1 MNKKVIAI
9 ILARG
14 GSKGIPNKNI
24 LDFLGKPLV
33 AWSVIQAKITEEID
47 DVYISSDSDDILK
60 IAESYGAVKIKRPD
74 EISGDTAKSE
84 EAILH
89 ALDVIGKNHKFIIM
103 LEPTAPLRKPDDL
116 SKAIKLFIDNKWD
129 SAFSSAELQDFL
141 IWKKDKDDKLIG
153 VNYNYK
159 IQEPRQFRD
168 MEYVENGAIYMFKP
182 EIMLNYSNRF
192 GGDIGMIPNK
202 FWQSFEIDEKD
213 DWEFVEL
220 IFKNYLLDEYNKRM
234 MDSKAY
240 ESK

>member
-1 MNKKVIAI
+1 MCDKVTAI

-24 LDFLGKPLV
+24 LEFLGKPLV
-33 AWSVIQAKITEEID
+33 AWSVIQAKLTKEID
-47 DVYISSDSDDILK
+47 DVYISSDSDDILN
-60 IAESYGAVKIKRPD
+60 IAERYGAVKIKRPD

-89 ALDVIGKNHKFIIM
+89 ALDIIGDDHKCIIM

-116 SKAIKLFIDNKWD
+116 SDAIRLFVDNKWD

-159 IQEPRQFRD
+159 IQEPRQLRD
-168 MEYVENGAIYMFKP
+168 MEYVENGAIYIFKP
-182 EIMLNYSNRF
+182 EIMINNSNRF

-234 MDSKAY
+234 MGSKLY
-240 ESK
+240 ENK